1 MKNKII
7 VLISIMSLSLLWLGC
22 GAGASSNAVRD
33 YRLSVGTATMD
44 DFTTLSERILNRNR
58 FVIDRVE
65 NRGTGAIIDAK
76 FEYPALSNEEVLAG
90 FEEVRYRL
98 TLEARMKGSGGEMYN
113 IRSIVSSYGRYA
125 GSNEWIEIQINE
137 DTKKRIKA
145 FSNELKTDFE
155 NRIRS
160 F

>member
-1 MKNKII
+1 MKSKII
-7 VLISIMSLSLLWLGC
+7 ILISLFSLFFSGC

-44 DFTTLSERILNRNR
+44 DFTNLSSRILNRNR

-65 NRGTGAIIDAK
+65 NRGTGAIIDTK

-125 GSNEWIEIQINE
+125 GSTEWIEIQTSE
-137 DTKKRIKA
+137 ESKKRIKA
-145 FSNELKTDFE
+145 FSGELKTEFE

-160 F
+160 Y